1 MTLDIAAIVRDE
13 LAKFLKNGDAPK
25 PAPVA
30 VPPAVAKRT
39 LSPEHLAKMQ
49 AGRKAKKAAKA
60 APAPKPAAKPAKAA
74 APKPVTVPARDTLDP
89 VQGKRFV
96 AEAYVSEEGRKCVM
110 LGNGTKR
117 GRLLFHTRAELVEW
131 LNEARAQLG
140 VDSAALADLHFGE

>member
-1 MTLDIAAIVRDE
+1 MTLDIAAIVRAE
-13 LAKFLKNGDAPK
+13 LAKFLKTGDAPK

-49 AGRKAKKAAKA
+49 AGRKAKAAA
-60 APAPKPAAKPAKAA
+60 KPAAKPAKAA
-74 APKPVTVPARDTLDP
+74 APKPVSVPARDTLDP

-96 AEAYVSEEGRKCVM
+96 AEAYVSAKGVKSVM
-110 LGNGTKR
+110 LGNAAKQ
-117 GRLLFHTRAELVEW
+117 GRLVFHDRAELVEW

-140 VDSAALADLHFGE
+140 VDSAALADLHFGG

>member
-1 MTLDIAAIVRDE
+1 MTLDIAAIVRAE
-13 LAKFLKNGDAPK
+13 LAKFLKTGDAPK

-49 AGRKAKKAAKA
+49 AGRKAKAAK
-60 APAPKPAAKPAKAA
+60 PAPKPAAKPAKAA

-96 AEAYVSEEGRKCVM
+96 AEAYVASKGTKSIL
-110 LGNGTKR
+110 LGNGSKQ
-117 GRLLFHTRAELVEW
+117 GRLVFHDRAELVEW